1 MFWTVYHVL
10 DACRQVGDANAL
22 VFCHLFHLLHQY
34 SRCIAGALNGNV
46 GVMKSVIGD
55 ITDDTNLAEAFVLI
69 SPVFSIGASIAYVN
83 PIACLLSCSDGYSDH
98 FMVAP

>member
-10 DACRQVGDANAL
+10 DACREVGDADVL
-22 VFCHLFHLLHQY
+22 VFCCLFYLLHQY

-55 ITDDTNLAEAFVLI
+55 ITDDTNLAEAFVLV
-69 SPVFSIGASIAYVN
+69 SPVYSIGASIAYVN
-83 PIACLLSCSDGYSDH
+83 SITCLL
-98 FMVAP
+98 